1 MIEYSLGETA
11 QKRNQATICTNNC
24 EYILICINNGGEF
37 VMLQG
42 SRTDVSNFDEEFT
55 QEEPIL
61 TPPKGRRALTTAEH
75 VRLYTIHI

>member
-1 MIEYSLGETA
+1 MA
-11 QKRNQATICTNNC
+11 VN
-24 EYILICINNGGEF
+24 F
-37 VMLQG
+37 VMFQS

-75 VRLYTIHI
+75 VSLLHIYLTCLLLYFLNRNCFEDSIIQLTGYLFN

>member
-1 MIEYSLGETA
+1 MMAVS
-11 QKRNQATICTNNC
+11 
-24 EYILICINNGGEF
+24 F
-37 VMLQG
+37 VVLQS

-75 VRLYTIHI
+75 VRLLHIYTTCLLLYFEQKLFRGFDYSADWISI